1 MEKISQLTLKLLICF
16 LVFNTLVFAVKYKL
30 TQTETPKEQTITL
43 KERERQ
49 LECLSR
55 NIYYEAANEPFEGK
69 VGVAQVTLNRA
80 SSGKFPAD
88 ICQVVYQKNV
98 VYDKIICQ
106 FSWHC
111 ETAAKIKPI
120 NEANFNEAKAVAQ
133 KVLLEGFRLE
143 SLNEAI
149 FYHADY
155 VNPRWN
161 KEKIIK
167 IGRHIFYKG

>member
-1 MEKISQLTLKLLICF
+1 MEKISQLTLKLLISF

-88 ICQVVYQKNV
+88 ICLVV
-98 VYDKIICQ
+98 
-106 FSWHC
+106 S
-111 ETAAKIKPI
+111 
-120 NEANFNEAKAVAQ
+120 
-133 KVLLEGFRLE
+133 
-143 SLNEAI
+143 
-149 FYHADY
+149 
-155 VNPRWN
+155 
-161 KEKIIK
+161 
-167 IGRHIFYKG
+167 